1 MLFRIAFRMA
11 NRSEN
16 EGFGDMLRAVIH
28 FPFQAHLTL
37 RDGTRQTLTL
47 QAGYGVTGQ

>member
-1 MLFRIAFRMA
+1 MFFRIAFRVA

-16 EGFGDMLRAVIH
+16 EGFGDIVRAVTH

-47 QAGYGVTGQ
+47 QDG